1 MICGDSRA
9 QRFAKAWWGP
19 SLATLVGIGST
30 VELAAMPVAP
40 PGPQLSGPILI
51 QGSTEPQT
59 DVQPPAGASSEAAR
73 DETAPGSF
81 GELHEALA
89 AARERLEELSRAA
102 EAVAASGQLQQE
114 LAALQEENQQLQA
127 EIAAVRA
134 ERAKLVAA
142 QQAAEARAVELTEAA
157 EQAKAKAQEMDQE
170 LVAMRWQNAQLNTS
184 LAQARTTR
192 DQMAAEAR
200 QTQNA
205 LRSKSEELEAAA
217 EETAAETARLREQ
230 VEAGEQ
236 RMAAADRARSEA
248 EARLSETR
256 ERLQQTEQEKARL
269 NADLARVEAE
279 LATANEQRAAAEQD
293 SAQLGERTAALEDER
308 DGLRDRL
315 AAVTERL
322 ERTQAANGQLEREVA
337 ELREAAG
344 TATDVARQNLI
355 AVENRIRELNEA
367 LAAIG
372 PAAGPFET
380 DPALMAEPGAPAPGE
395 QADAEAP
402 DSAAAVENVRVAP
415 APQEPEPGGAEADL
429 GRIKTASATHPRDDD
444 EAAGMLADLPL
455 EQRLHV
461 QGLLADLDSK
471 LDGQGLMTTVPGELL
486 FAVNSDEV
494 RESAHDTL
502 AKVAEL
508 ISVYDD
514 RQVLIIGHSDAVGDA
529 AYNKQL
535 SERRAGLV
543 KQFFVDNFELA
554 EDRLSTQGWGE
565 ARPIAANTTPE
576 GRRANRRVE
585 VLILN

>member
-1 MICGDSRA
+1 
-9 QRFAKAWWGP
+9 
-19 SLATLVGIGST
+19 
-30 VELAAMPVAP
+30 
-40 PGPQLSGPILI
+40 
-51 QGSTEPQT
+51 
-59 DVQPPAGASSEAAR
+59 
-73 DETAPGSF
+73 
-81 GELHEALA
+81 
-89 AARERLEELSRAA
+89 
-102 EAVAASGQLQQE
+102 
-114 LAALQEENQQLQA
+114 
-127 EIAAVRA
+127 
-134 ERAKLVAA
+134 
-142 QQAAEARAVELTEAA
+142 
-157 EQAKAKAQEMDQE
+157 
-170 LVAMRWQNAQLNTS
+170 
-184 LAQARTTR
+184 
-192 DQMAAEAR
+192 MAAEAR

-205 LRSKSEELEAAA
+205 LRSKVEELEAAA
-217 EETAAETARLREQ
+217 EETTAETVRLREQ

-236 RMAAADRARSEA
+236 RMAAAGSARAEA
-248 EARLSETR
+248 EARLGEMR
-256 ERLQQTEQEKARL
+256 ERLQQTEQENARRDE
-269 NADLARVEAE
+269 DLARVEAE
-279 LATANEQRAAAEQD
+279 LATATERRAAAEQE

-308 DGLRDRL
+308 DGLRNRL

-322 ERTQAANGQLEREVA
+322 ERTQAANGEFEREVG

-367 LAAIG
+367 LAALG
-372 PAAGPFET
+372 PAAGPFEA
-380 DPALMAEPGAPAPGE
+380 DHALMEEPGAPASGE

-402 DSAAAVENVRVAP
+402 ASAAAVENVRDAP
-415 APQEPEPGGAEADL
+415 APQEPQPGGAEADL
-429 GRIKTASATHPRDDD
+429 ERIKTASATNPSDHG
-444 EAAGMLADLPL
+444 EAAAMLADLSL
-455 EQRLHV
+455 EKRLHV

-471 LDGQGLMTTVPGELL
+471 LADQGLTTTVPGELL

-535 SERRAGLV
+535 SERRAELV
-543 KQFFVDNFELA
+543 KQFFVDNFEVE

-565 ARPIAANTTPE
+565 ARPIAANTTPD

>member
-1 MICGDSRA
+1 MTRGDSRA

-19 SLATLVGIGST
+19 SLATLVGIGGA

-40 PGPQLSGPILI
+40 PGPQLAAPILI
-51 QGSTEPQT
+51 QQSSQTPQ
-59 DVQPPAGASSEAAR
+59 DAQRPAGRASEPAR

-81 GELHEALA
+81 NELHEALA

-102 EAVAASGQLQQE
+102 EAVAATGQLQRE
-114 LAALQEENQQLQA
+114 LAALEEQNRQLQA
-127 EIAAVRA
+127 EVAAVRA
-134 ERAKLVAA
+134 ERARLESAKE
-142 QQAAEARAVELTEAA
+142 AAEARAAEATGAA
-157 EQAKAKAQEMDQE
+157 EQAKAEAQEMDQE

-192 DQMAAEAR
+192 DQMEAEAR
-200 QTQNA
+200 QGQNA
-205 LRSKSEELEAAA
+205 LRSRIEELEAAA
-217 EETAAETARLREQ
+217 EEATAETARLREQ
-230 VEAGEQ
+230 LEASGQ
-236 RMAAADRARSEA
+236 RMAAVGSARSEA
-248 EARLSETR
+248 QAQLSELR
-256 ERLQQTEQEKARL
+256 ERLQQTEQEKARI
-269 NADLARVEAE
+269 AEDQARLEAE
-279 LATANEQRAAAEQD
+279 LATAKEQLATAEQER
-293 SAQLGERTAALEDER
+293 AQVSERTAALEDER
-308 DGLRDRL
+308 DALRDRL
-315 AAVTERL
+315 AGLSERL
-322 ERTQAANGQLEREVA
+322 ERTQATNNQLERQVA

-355 AVENRIRELNEA
+355 TVEDRIRELNEA

-372 PAAGPFET
+372 PAGGPLET
-380 DPALMAEPGAPAPGE
+380 DPALMAEQDAPGAGE
-395 QADAEAP
+395 QADGDASAR
-402 DSAAAVENVRVAP
+402 AAAVEQVAAAP
-415 APQEPEPGGAEADL
+415 ARPDAEPSGADADL
-429 GRIKTASATHPRDDD
+429 ERIKTASALNPSDDG
-444 EAAGMLADLPL
+444 ELPAMLADLPL

-471 LDGQGLMTTVPGELL
+471 LDDRGLTTTVPGELL

-494 RESAHDTL
+494 QESAHDTL

-543 KQFFVDNFELA
+543 KQFFIDNFELE
-554 EDRLSTQGWGE
+554 EDRMATQGWGE
-565 ARPIAANTTPE
+565 SRPIAANTTLE